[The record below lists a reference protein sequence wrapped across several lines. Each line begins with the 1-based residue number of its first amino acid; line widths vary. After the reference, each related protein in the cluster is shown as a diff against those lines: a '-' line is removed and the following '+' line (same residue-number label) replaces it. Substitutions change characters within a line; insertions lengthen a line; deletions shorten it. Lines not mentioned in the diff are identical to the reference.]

1 MSFGKLKM
9 VIFLLVFLLVLAVV
23 CYLLMDLSAENE
35 ARKAEELVTPTPT
48 VDPFI
53 ETPPPQTPSVF
64 PDQPTAGTA
73 EQPVTVPTL
82 EPTPEPTPAPT
93 PTPEPTTAATPAGTV
108 IGSGSFESDTGVPL
122 NVRADW
128 TATVVDASN
137 VRVDVKVDLVSYS
150 LQITESYNAVN
161 VAVGDSY
168 KSATTPSV
176 DYDGAEQISTT
187 IANTSHTLRLSPGET
202 QTFPV
207 AVEYTFNGVYYK
219 REIYTIE
226 CGGHITLSR

>member
-23 CYLLMDLSAENE
+23 CYLLMDLNAENE
-35 ARKAEELVTPTPT
+35 ARKAEELAAPTPT
-48 VDPFI
+48 VDPYVDPYI
-53 ETPPPQTPSVF
+53 ETPPPQTTSVF
-64 PDQPTAGTA
+64 PDQPSAGTS
-73 EQPVTVPTL
+73 EQPVAV
-82 EPTPEPTPAPT
+82 PTPEPTPTPT
-93 PTPEPTTAATPAGTV
+93 PTPEPTVAAMPAGTV

-122 NVRADW
+122 NLRASW
-128 TATVVDASN
+128 TATVEDASN
-137 VRVDVKVDLVSYS
+137 VRVDVQIDLISYS
-150 LQITESYNAVN
+150 LQIMESYNAVN

-168 KSATTPSV
+168 KSANTPSV

-187 IANTSHTLRLSPGET
+187 LAKTSHTLHLSPGET
-202 QTFPV
+202 QSFPV
-207 AVEYTFNGVYYK
+207 AVEYTFNGVYFK